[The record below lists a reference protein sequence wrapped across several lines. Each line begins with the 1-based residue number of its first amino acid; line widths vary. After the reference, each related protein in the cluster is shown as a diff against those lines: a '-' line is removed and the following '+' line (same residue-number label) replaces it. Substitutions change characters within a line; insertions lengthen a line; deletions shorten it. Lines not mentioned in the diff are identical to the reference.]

1 MRAFLVTALKVVGAL
16 LLGGLLVL
24 ALAAAGLWWWAGT
37 PASLDWA
44 LRQVAKSQNLQAQG
58 LTGSLR
64 TGLNAQ
70 QLRWER
76 DGLLV
81 EAVDAQLAWQ
91 PLALWRTTLRLDH
104 LRATRLRI
112 EDRRPPRPPVALER
126 LVLPLRVEIAELR
139 IGQLQWVARDN
150 SIEAGDI
157 AARYSFDRARHRVE
171 IVRLRWAGGSFSG
184 EGTLGAERPMPVQ
197 ARLQGR
203 LAATVPG
210 GAADV
215 PLALTASVDGPLAD
229 MLVRAEILGLP
240 DSPGANAS
248 AMATAR
254 VTPWSAQPLPQV
266 QAEFQRLDAG
276 AFWTQAPHT
285 GLSGRARAQPGAT
298 GTWTINLE
306 ATNAIPGP
314 WDQRRLPFE
323 HLSAALEWHADG
335 SARVRTLQARLGE
348 GELSASGE
356 LQRGGSWTVN
366 ARLRELNPAAVY
378 SGLAP
383 VPLSGTAQL
392 KGDRRG
398 FAFEADLSAIGELP
412 RGNERG
418 EAAAGV
424 ASFELVLSGAG
435 GCWSYGRLSLPALE
449 VRTSDAN
456 LRGSAELQPLV
467 RAGSGK
473 LTLAAPGLA
482 LTVDGR
488 ISETA
493 GAGRAQ
499 LASTSLPQAFAWL
512 ARLPGIPD
520 AIGLSVADGR
530 AEAQL
535 AWQGGW
541 RNPGVQLRVAAPQ
554 IEVQAGASAWTVRD
568 LTASVDGRL
577 SDAQVRL
584 HARAEQGPR
593 RASIG
598 VAAQGGRR
606 GSQEN
611 APWQGRLTALD
622 ITASDPAVGNG
633 PWTLKL
639 QAPFDWRWSA
649 GHFEGGAGRALL
661 HAPRAAAPAQLV
673 WNALRWSGG
682 ELHTAGR
689 LQGLPLAWIELAGG
703 AQLDGSA
710 VMGDLVFDA
719 EWDAALGATPRV
731 RASLVRSRGDLT
743 VQAETA
749 QGQTARVAA
758 GVREARLAL
767 EVNGEAVT
775 LALRWDSER
784 AGTAEG
790 RIATRLAGAGAGG
803 SMWQWQQDAPLAG
816 TLRARLPRIGVWSL
830 LAPPGWRLRGS
841 LAADLTV
848 AGTRADPQLSGTLAA
863 DDLALRSVVD
873 GFEMQGGRLRASLGG
888 QRVLIDEFILHGPGA
903 DGGTVTATGEA
914 TWTPSGPQLLM
925 NAQATRLRASTRSD
939 RQLTVSGTLA
949 GRRDASGTIIN
960 GNLRVDQALL
970 VLPEEG
976 TPKLGADVAVRG
988 LAAQAPRIPARA
1000 EESAARGEDK
1010 LQVAV
1015 EVNLGEDFRVR
1026 GMGIDTRLTGSLTVS
1041 GHALASPRLEGTI
1054 RTRGGE
1060 YKAYGQ
1066 RLEIESGQ
1074 IRFTGPI
1081 DNPVL
1086 DILAVRPNLP
1096 QQKVGVRVS
1105 GTVLAPRVQLY
1116 SDPDLPDAEKLAWL
1130 VTGRPSPEGG
1140 AESALLQEAAL
1151 ALLSKRTGASQTG
1164 IAGTFGLDELSVRRE
1179 GTEGAAVTL
1188 GKRFGR
1194 NLYAAY
1200 ERSLAGAMGTL
1211 SLFYDVTRRLTV
1223 RAQTGER
1230 TALDLI
1236 YTFTFD

>member
-1 MRAFLVTALKVVGAL
+1 MRALLVTVLKVVGAL
-16 LLGGLLVL
+16 LLGALLVL

-37 PASLDWA
+37 PSSLDWA

-104 LRATRLRI
+104 LRAARLRV
-112 EDRRPPRPPVALER
+112 EDRRPPQPPVALER

-150 SIEAGDI
+150 SIEAGDL

-171 IVRLRWAGGSFSG
+171 IVRLRWAGGTYSG
-184 EGTLGAERPMPVQ
+184 KGSVGAERPMPVQ

-203 LAATVPG
+203 LVATVPG

-215 PLALTASVDGPLAD
+215 PLALTASIDGPLAD

-254 VTPWSAQPLPQV
+254 VTPWGAQPLPQV

-276 AFWTQAPHT
+276 AFWKQAPHT
-285 GLSGRARAQPGAT
+285 ALSGRARAQPGTT

-323 HLSAALEWHADG
+323 HLSAALEWRADG

-356 LQRGGSWTVN
+356 LHRSGSWTVN

-412 RGNERG
+412 RGNERR
-418 EAAAGV
+418 EAAAALAALELRS
-424 ASFELVLSGAG
+424 ASARGR
-435 GCWSYGRLSLPALE
+435 WSDGRLSLPALE
-449 VRTSDAN
+449 VRTSDAS
-456 LRGSAELQPLV
+456 LRGSAELQPMA

-473 LTLAAPGLA
+473 LTLVAPGLE

-520 AIGLSVADGR
+520 EFGVPVADGR
-530 AEAQL
+530 AEVQL

-541 RNPGVQLRVAAPQ
+541 RNPGVQARLTAPQ
-554 IEVQAGASAWTVRD
+554 IEMRAGTPAWTVRD

-577 SDAQVRL
+577 SDAQVRV

-593 RASIG
+593 RASID
-598 VAAQGGRR
+598 VAASGGRR

-611 APWQGRLTALD
+611 APWQGQLTALD

-649 GHFEGGAGRALL
+649 GHFEAGAGRALL
-661 HAPRAAAPAQLV
+661 HAPRAAVPAQLA
-673 WNALRWSGG
+673 WSTLRWSGG

-703 AQLDGSA
+703 VQLGGSA

-743 VQAETA
+743 VLAEAA

-790 RIATRLAGAGAGG
+790 RIATTLALAGDA
-803 SMWQWQQDAPLAG
+803 MWQWPQDAPMAG
-816 TLRARLPRIGVWSL
+816 SLRAHLPRIGVWSL

-841 LAADLTV
+841 LAADLSV

-949 GRRDASGTIIN
+949 GRRDASGTVIN
-960 GNLRVDQALL
+960 GNLKVDQALI
-970 VLPEEG
+970 VLPDEG
-976 TPKLGADVAVRG
+976 TPKLGDDVEVRG
-988 LAAQAPRIPARA
+988 LPAQAPRIAARA
-1000 EESAARGEDK
+1000 GDPAGRGEDK

-1015 EVNLGEDFRVR
+1015 EVDLGEDFRVR

-1041 GHALASPRLEGTI
+1041 GETLASPRLVGTI
-1054 RTRGGE
+1054 LTRGGE

-1066 RLEIESGQ
+1066 RLEIERGQ

-1151 ALLSKRTGASQTG
+1151 ALLSKRSGASQTG

-1179 GTEGAAVTL
+1179 GTEGAAVTV

-1200 ERSLAGAMGTL
+1200 ERSLAGAVGTL